1 MDRDLNAAK
10 NLAALAELA
19 FVCLMAQMATGI
31 PVDWSKLPLRPY
43 GWEPDRDTRRS
54 RGCAR
59 ARGPRA
65 EGAERKTAR
74 AHRGGGA
81 ALGSGRGRRPGPAR
95 RPPVQ
100 RCRMARLRHT

>member
-31 PVDWSKLPLRPY
+31 PVDWSKLPIRPD
-43 GWEPDRDTRRS
+43 GWEPDRDTRSS

-65 EGAERKTAR
+65 QGGERKTAR
-74 AHRGGGA
+74 AGRGGGRTLYRAKA
-81 ALGSGRGRRPGPAR
+81 APPRCLPGAPSHIA
-95 RPPVQ
+95 
-100 RCRMARLRHT
+100 ATG